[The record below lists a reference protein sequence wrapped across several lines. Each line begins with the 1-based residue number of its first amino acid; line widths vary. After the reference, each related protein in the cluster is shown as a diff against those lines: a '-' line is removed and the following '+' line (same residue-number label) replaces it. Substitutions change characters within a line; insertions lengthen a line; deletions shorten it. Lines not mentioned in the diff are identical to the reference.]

1 MMNLVM
7 MLKKLVSVSIIGLS
21 VGACSVSDILGTIHV
36 KADVSCS
43 WWDDNGN
50 APILTSEAEIELERL
65 MISDQT
71 KAEFNLINDYT
82 TNYNEWAKR
91 CN

>member
-1 MMNLVM
+1 M
-7 MLKKLVSVSIIGLS
+7 
-21 VGACSVSDILGTIHV
+21 LGTIHV

-50 APILTSEAEIELERL
+50 SPILTSEAEIELEAL

-71 KAEFNLINDYT
+71 IDEFNAVNDYA
-82 TNYNEWAKR
+82 TNYNDWAER
-91 CN
+91 CK